1 MIADKS
7 INLDTLHKVL
17 FDNEK
22 LELSEECIRK
32 VEESFDFLQSFSSD
46 KIIYGI
52 NTGFGPMAQ
61 YRIEDQSLI
70 DLQYNI
76 IRSHSTGAG
85 KPLPELY
92 VKAAMIARLYTFLQ
106 GKSGVHLELVSLLC
120 EFINRGI
127 YPFIPEHGS
136 VGASGD
142 LVQLAHIAL
151 TLIGEGEVFY
161 QGKLCNAATVLQEN
175 GLKPFSMRIR
185 EGLSV
190 TNGTSVMT
198 GIGIVN
204 LIYAKKLLRWS
215 VAASVMMN
223 EIAASYDDFMAQS
236 LNEAKHHKGQ
246 QEIAAMMREWV
257 AGSKCVLQ
265 RENELYNQVHKEKI
279 FEHKVQPYYSLRCVP
294 QILGPIYDELENA
307 EEVLINEINSACDN
321 PIVDPDTQNIYHGGN
336 FHGDYIS
343 FEMDKL
349 KIAVTKLTMLC
360 ERQINYLF
368 HDRINGILPPF
379 VNLGVLGLNYGLQA
393 SQFTAT
399 STTAECQTLSNPMY
413 VHSIPNNNDNQDIVS
428 MGTNSALLAKTV
440 IENSYQVMAI
450 QFMGM
455 AQAIDYLKIQDRLS
469 SKSRQVYEE
478 IRSFFPV
485 FTNDTPKYKEIEMMI
500 DYLKK
505 KINKMKYALV
515 TGGSRGIGRAV
526 SCKLAEMGYFILI
539 NYQNNDAEA
548 EKTLQLVQEK
558 GSNGELMKFDVTDPA
573 AITLALGNWASQH
586 PDEYIEV
593 LINNAGIRKDN
604 LMLWMTG
611 EEWSKVLDISLNG
624 FFNVTQPLLKNML
637 VKRYGRIVN
646 IVSLSGIQGMPGQ
659 ANYSAAKGGVIAAT
673 KALAQEVA
681 KKKVTVNAVA
691 PGFIRTDMTEGI
703 DENEWKKHIPA
714 GRFGTPEEVA
724 DLVGFLASPAS
735 SYITGE
741 VISINGGLYT

>member
-1 MIADKS
+1 
-7 INLDTLHKVL
+7 
-17 FDNEK
+17 
-22 LELSEECIRK
+22 
-32 VEESFDFLQSFSSD
+32 
-46 KIIYGI
+46 
-52 NTGFGPMAQ
+52 MAQ

-70 DLQYNI
+70 ELQYNI

-106 GKSGVHLELVSLLC
+106 GKSGVHMELVSLLC

-161 QGKLCNAATVLQEN
+161 QGKLRDAATVLEEN
-175 GLKPFSMRIR
+175 GLQPFSMRIR

-223 EIAASYDDFMAQS
+223 EIAASYDDFMAQA

-246 QEIAAMMREWV
+246 QEIASMMREWV

-294 QILGPIYDELENA
+294 QILGPIYDELKNA

-349 KIAVTKLTMLC
+349 KIAMTKLTMLC

-505 KINKMKYALV
+505 EDK
-515 TGGSRGIGRAV
+515 
-526 SCKLAEMGYFILI
+526 
-539 NYQNNDAEA
+539 
-548 EKTLQLVQEK
+548 
-558 GSNGELMKFDVTDPA
+558 
-573 AITLALGNWASQH
+573 
-586 PDEYIEV
+586 
-593 LINNAGIRKDN
+593 
-604 LMLWMTG
+604 
-611 EEWSKVLDISLNG
+611 
-624 FFNVTQPLLKNML
+624 
-637 VKRYGRIVN
+637 
-646 IVSLSGIQGMPGQ
+646 
-659 ANYSAAKGGVIAAT
+659 
-673 KALAQEVA
+673 
-681 KKKVTVNAVA
+681 
-691 PGFIRTDMTEGI
+691 
-703 DENEWKKHIPA
+703 
-714 GRFGTPEEVA
+714 
-724 DLVGFLASPAS
+724 
-735 SYITGE
+735 
-741 VISINGGLYT
+741 

>member
-70 DLQYNI
+70 ELQYNI

-257 AGSKCVLQ
+257 AGSNCVLQ
-265 RENELYNQVHKEKI
+265 
-279 FEHKVQPYYSLRCVP
+279 
-294 QILGPIYDELENA
+294 
-307 EEVLINEINSACDN
+307 
-321 PIVDPDTQNIYHGGN
+321 
-336 FHGDYIS
+336 
-343 FEMDKL
+343 
-349 KIAVTKLTMLC
+349 
-360 ERQINYLF
+360 
-368 HDRINGILPPF
+368 
-379 VNLGVLGLNYGLQA
+379 
-393 SQFTAT
+393 
-399 STTAECQTLSNPMY
+399 
-413 VHSIPNNNDNQDIVS
+413 
-428 MGTNSALLAKTV
+428 
-440 IENSYQVMAI
+440 
-450 QFMGM
+450 
-455 AQAIDYLKIQDRLS
+455 
-469 SKSRQVYEE
+469 
-478 IRSFFPV
+478 
-485 FTNDTPKYKEIEMMI
+485 
-500 DYLKK
+500 
-505 KINKMKYALV
+505 
-515 TGGSRGIGRAV
+515 
-526 SCKLAEMGYFILI
+526 
-539 NYQNNDAEA
+539 
-548 EKTLQLVQEK
+548 
-558 GSNGELMKFDVTDPA
+558 
-573 AITLALGNWASQH
+573 
-586 PDEYIEV
+586 
-593 LINNAGIRKDN
+593 
-604 LMLWMTG
+604 
-611 EEWSKVLDISLNG
+611 
-624 FFNVTQPLLKNML
+624 
-637 VKRYGRIVN
+637 
-646 IVSLSGIQGMPGQ
+646 
-659 ANYSAAKGGVIAAT
+659 
-673 KALAQEVA
+673 
-681 KKKVTVNAVA
+681 
-691 PGFIRTDMTEGI
+691 
-703 DENEWKKHIPA
+703 
-714 GRFGTPEEVA
+714 
-724 DLVGFLASPAS
+724 
-735 SYITGE
+735 
-741 VISINGGLYT
+741 